1 MKKFFLVLVISIFQ
15 SCSYYAEN
23 ISPII
28 IKPESFIQR
37 FPENKRGIIFVKINS
52 KYPSTIWCKTS
63 SVEINHND
71 CFEIKS
77 SNFYQIFM
85 IEPANYEIRGYQKI
99 SKYINQNSINP
110 KFDASKK
117 RVSQPLIMFEVKE
130 NKISFVGRIDYKNE
144 IIIQE
149 KTQDQDFADI
159 KKALIEQN
167 QISLKTLFKS
177 HLLES
182 QIISKKINRSENNLN
197 ILLEKNI
204 AKHKSDLIEIQ
215 KKELKENK
223 IQKKNKNKKI
233 RKIKSRY
240 E

>member
-1 MKKFFLVLVISIFQ
+1 MKKFFLFLVISIIQ
-15 SCSYYAEN
+15 SCSYYTEN
-23 ISPII
+23 ISPI

-37 FPENKRGIIFVKINS
+37 FPENKRGIIFVKVNS

-63 SVEINHND
+63 SIEINNND
-71 CFEIKS
+71 CLEIKS

-99 SKYINQNSINP
+99 SRYINQNSINP
-110 KFDASKK
+110 KFDASNK

-144 IIIQE
+144 IVMQE
-149 KTQDQDFADI
+149 KTQDQDFEDI
-159 KKALIEQN
+159 KKALIEQD
-167 QISLKTLFKS
+167 QRSLKALFKN
-177 HLLES
+177 HLLEA
-182 QIISKKINRSENNLN
+182 QILSKKINRSETNLN

-204 AKHKSDLIEIQ
+204 VKYKSDLVEIQ
-215 KKELKENK
+215 KRDLKEKK
-223 IQKKNKNKKI
+223 ILKKKNNRKV

-240 E
+240 D